1 MKISGQK
8 FLRCL
13 EEGLLPRVLLFQGEE
28 EYWINRGVAEMRRR
42 LFPDHEEE
50 FNLVELEAKALEA
63 GALKTTLLSLPF
75 LFPTRMVILRGI
87 EEMKPDYDQELL
99 QGLKGMPDGI
109 YLVVTAKKAD
119 QRKKAVKELI
129 ACGTVVDCSPLR
141 AYEVKKWVVEE
152 GRKLGL
158 KITSEITDLLIE
170 RRGTSLGLLRQE
182 LEKALIYKG
191 EEKILTLVEWTD
203 LIGASA
209 ESNIFALIDQ
219 TSVGNSGAALEG
231 LAQLLNDGEP
241 EMKILFMLG
250 KQIRQLFIAWLFL
263 QEGRGE
269 EALRQEIKCHPFV
282 ADKLVAQGRRLSF
295 AQLCS
300 AMHRVLQADWRIK
313 KGMSDQRLE
322 LEMVVLDLSVILAC

>member
-1 MKISGQK
+1 MKISGQN
-8 FLRCL
+8 FLRRL

-28 EYWINRGVAEMRRR
+28 EYWINRGLAEIRRR
-42 LFPDHEEE
+42 LFPAHEEE
-50 FNLVELEAKALEA
+50 FNLVDLEAKTLET
-63 GALKTTLLSLPF
+63 GVLKTTLLSLPF
-75 LFPTRMVILRGI
+75 LFPTRLVILRGI

-119 QRKKAVKELI
+119 QRKKAVKELM

-141 AYEVKKWVVEE
+141 VYEVKKWLAEE

-158 KITSEITDLLIE
+158 KMTAKISDLLIE

-191 EEKILTLVEWTD
+191 DEQILTLAEWTD

-209 ESNIFALIDQ
+209 ESNIFALIDH
-219 TSVGNSGAALEG
+219 TSAGNSGAALQG
-231 LAQLLNDGEP
+231 LAQLLRDGEP

-263 QEGRGE
+263 QEGKGE
-269 EALRQEIKCHPFV
+269 EALRQELKCHSFV
-282 ADKLVAQGRRLSF
+282 AEKLIVQGQRLSF
-295 AQLCS
+295 AQLSS

-313 KGMSDQRLE
+313 TGMSDQRLE
-322 LEMVVLDLSVILAC
+322 LEMAVLDLSVILAC